1 MSAYGQALLDAA
13 YTAYRNGHYEQARGA
28 LGLVVGS
35 GWREL
40 LTLRFIA
47 RVEER
52 LGNLNATASWL
63 QTAAEIDADNA
74 TVHSDLG
81 DALRKLGNLE
91 DAIRAYRRAIERDPG
106 LTSAYGG
113 LVHAL
118 HLGTND
124 AEALA
129 CAEELLSHTA
139 TADAYRIAG
148 TALVWLNRHEDAIE
162 RFRAAQVLSPD
173 DPTAG
178 YHEGMA
184 LLALGEFD
192 TGWRRYG
199 ARLVET
205 AAEPSGYDLAQ
216 SLWQGGCDLR
226 NKTILLRGEQ
236 GLGDAIQ
243 FVRYAPLVAQ
253 LGAAVWL
260 EVAPPLTPLLKTVDG
275 VAGVL
280 AWDEPAPAAALHC
293 PMMSLPLAFGT
304 SCDTIPSQVPY
315 LTARAERVQAWRQ
328 RLGIASRRRIG
339 IAWSGNPA
347 QPDDR
352 LRSIS
357 GERLIPLLQ
366 RRDCEFHVV
375 QTGLTAIDA
384 ERFAQLGVHDHTAE
398 LHDFGETAA
407 LMTVLDLVI
416 SVDSAPAHLA
426 GALARPTWLLLQSSA
441 DWRWMRDRT
450 DSPWYPTMRL
460 FRQPK
465 PGDWDSVIVAVARA
479 LDEFAES

>member
-13 YTAYRNGHYEQARGA
+13 YAAYRNGHYEQARAA

-52 LGNLNATASWL
+52 LGNLKATAGWL
-63 QTAAEIDADNA
+63 QAAAEIDPDNA

-81 DALRKLGNLE
+81 DALRKLGLLDE
-91 DAIRAYRRAIERDPG
+91 AIRAYRHAIECDPG

-113 LVHAL
+113 MVHAL
-118 HLGTND
+118 HLATHD

-129 CAEELLSHTA
+129 CAENLLRHTA
-139 TADAYRIAG
+139 TADAYRIIG
-148 TALVWLNRHEDAIE
+148 TALVWLNRHEEAIE
-162 RFRAAQVLSPD
+162 RFRAAQLLSPD
-173 DPTAG
+173 DAIAR

-192 TGWRRYG
+192 AGWRLYD
-199 ARLVET
+199 ARRADA
-205 AAEPSGYDLAQ
+205 AAEPTGRDLAQ
-216 SLWQGGCDLR
+216 SSWDGASDISGR
-226 NKTILLRGEQ
+226 TIVLRGEQ

-243 FVRYAPLVAQ
+243 FVRYAPFVAQ

-260 EVAPPLTPLLKTVDG
+260 EVAPALRSLVTTVDG

-280 AWDEPAPAAALHC
+280 AWDEPWPAAALHC
-293 PMMSLPLAFGT
+293 PLMTLPLAFGT
-304 SCDTIPSQVPY
+304 ICDTIPSQVPY
-315 LTARAERVQAWRQ
+315 LNANAERVHAWRQ
-328 RLGIASRRRIG
+328 RLGIGSRRRIG

-352 LRSIS
+352 LRSIP

-366 RRDCEFHVV
+366 RQDCEFHVV
-375 QTGLTAIDA
+375 QTGSTAIDA
-384 ERFAQLGVHDHTAE
+384 ERFAHLGVHDHSAE

-407 LMTVLDLVI
+407 LMTALDLVI

-426 GALARPTWLLLQSSA
+426 GALARPTWLLLQSNA

-450 DSPWYPTMRL
+450 DSLWYPTMRL

-465 PGDWDSVIVAVARA
+465 PGDWDSVIAAVVRA
-479 LDEFAES
+479 LDELAEP